1 MLLVG
6 IEVIVAN
13 TWHALSNFIYRHSSL
28 INLDRVRHD
37 RLHRIID
44 PHSHFFLGCRSALHQ
59 IARCGS
65 NYCKAM
71 SLRTSHVAN
80 RFDRICNNLV
90 YLLQTSAFRILK
102 LQFSDQC
109 LIKYP
114 NEIVLIN
121 SETRS
126 ELSILHPE

>member
-44 PHSHFFLGCRSALHQ
+44 PHSHFFCDCRSALHQ

-71 SLRTSHVAN
+71 FLRTSHVAN
-80 RFDRICNNLV
+80 RFDRLCN
-90 YLLQTSAFRILK
+90 
-102 LQFSDQC
+102 
-109 LIKYP
+109 
-114 NEIVLIN
+114 
-121 SETRS
+121 
-126 ELSILHPE
+126 